1 MDEDIL
7 WRYVSFE
14 QFVNMLKTNSLFFA
28 KAGKFKDPYEGFMP
42 RRILDDFKQRLL
54 DSDIPEKLVERIM
67 KENEIYRR
75 HILCNCWHQNIVES
89 MAMWDKYHM
98 RNSGVVIKTT
108 VGKIKNSLSGE
119 CDVYI
124 GKIVYIDNDNDNDQY
139 LKNLLDLAR
148 NIGIHVPEILLYSP
162 YFRKRKE
169 YEHEQEVRL
178 IVDIVPAADVPLETF
193 LKNEFPDMGDTG
205 SPVNIDVNTLIDE
218 VIISPYAESWVTD
231 TVQSVVNKYEFDFEV
246 NPSTLLD
253 NPALDESHS
262 DSQ

>member
-1 MDEDIL
+1 
-7 WRYVSFE
+7 
-14 QFVNMLKTNSLFFA
+14 
-28 KAGKFKDPYEGFMP
+28 MP
-42 RRILDDFKQRLL
+42 RRILEDFKQRLL
-54 DSDIPEKLVERIM
+54 DSDIPEILVERIM

-75 HILCNCWHQNIVES
+75 HILCNCWHQNVVES

-98 RNSGVVIKTT
+98 RNSGVVIRTT

-119 CDVYI
+119 CGVYI

-148 NIGIHVPEILLYSP
+148 NIGIRVPEILLYSP

-178 IVDIVPAADVPLETF
+178 IVDIVPADVPVEVPLETF
-193 LKNEFPDMGDTG
+193 LMDEFPDMWDTG
-205 SPVNIDVNTLIDE
+205 ILINVDVSTLIDQ
-218 VIISPYAESWVTD
+218 VIISPYAESWVTE
-231 TVQSVVNKYEFDFEV
+231 TVESVVDNYGYNFEV

-253 NPALDESHS
+253 KPDLD
-262 DSQ
+262 